1 MMHEFGFSLRLLK
14 NISPFLSPFL
24 SSSLFVPP
32 SVSLSP
38 HERVVRLFDGP
49 VLVIVQLDP
58 NLLAASR
65 GHDAQLRTLWS
76 VTADTRMAVITPPA
90 RSLVAPALSSV
101 AAVAPL
107 QSSVVHSAH
116 LYAATIALE
125 SSSSAASK
133 IAIKPSIVWQVPF
146 APHAFAV

>member
-1 MMHEFGFSLRLLK
+1 MSSVFPFQTIE

-65 GHDAQLRTLWS
+65 GHDAQLRTLRI
-76 VTADTRMAVITPPA
+76 VVADTRMAAITPPA
-90 RSLVAPALSSV
+90 RSS
-101 AAVAPL
+101 VAPL
-107 QSSVVHSAH
+107 QLSAVHSLH
-116 LYAATIALE
+116 LYAAVIFLE
-125 SSSSAASK
+125 SSSLPAVASS
-133 IAIKPSIVWQVPF
+133 IKASNVLQSPLALHDLSLI
-146 APHAFAV
+146 HI